1 MALSAHIRNSLLFI
15 NYILILSWNWT
26 APIEYLPTELFS
38 EWDILNIRRKSLI
51 GSRRVTT
58 NSGVRWTQIAHH
70 PLPNQVFH
78 WKRFFSRW
86 QVEKTTTVVIIA
98 KRPNPITW
106 SAHYYHAMFLKSLS
120 VSWPMCLKYKTDLF
134 PNVNND
140 SIIMEAL
147 TSAAEH

>member
-1 MALSAHIRNSLLFI
+1 MMFS
-15 NYILILSWNWT
+15 
-26 APIEYLPTELFS
+26 S
-38 EWDILNIRRKSLI
+38 EWDILNIRWKSLI

-120 VSWPMCLKYKTDLF
+120 VSRPMCVNKKQIFSPTWKIIPSSWKRKNFKLF
-134 PNVNND
+134 
-140 SIIMEAL
+140 SKAL
-147 TSAAEH
+147 WWNWEICIQNRKSA